1 MWNPARALQFGHG
14 AEAVENLQC
23 YTASQQGA
31 TGFNSATALRP
42 WRTRQSKPP
51 AESQILL
58 QFGHGAEAVENIGV
72 LISGGV
78 AALMLQFGHG
88 AEAVENPEVA
98 VRRLLAGVASIRPR
112 R

>member
-1 MWNPARALQFGHG
+1 MENPA
-14 AEAVENLQC
+14 
-23 YTASQQGA
+23 
-31 TGFNSATALRP
+31 LR
-42 WRTRQSKPP
+42 RF
-51 AESQILL
+51 AAGVVAGL